1 MVETLKAKC
10 EEFLERVCNV
20 LGGDVSC
27 EKGKGCNIRGQTT
40 AISSFGMEEEIFFVP
55 CFLRCVLLE
64 SVLLLVSSSVKR
76 SGVLSG
82 GH

>member
-40 AISSFGMEEEIFFVP
+40 AISSFGMEGEIFFCP
-55 CFLRCVLLE
+55 LFPSLCSLGER
-64 SVLLLVSSSVKR
+64 SLVSKLKR
-76 SGVLSG
+76 
-82 GH
+82 